1 MLGSLSSLTSA
12 TKWSSEWWL
21 YFGLRIGIALVVALL
36 VTVVGRRYVHHA
48 RRRAADSGDD
58 VEGRR
63 RRRTVTIAS
72 LVATTLTVIVWFTVL
87 LSIMSWLGVSIG
99 PLLASAGIAG
109 VALGFGAQTLVRDTI
124 SGLFIFLEGQFDV
137 GDAVDLQTTGG
148 LVSGTVEGLT
158 LRVTSIRQF
167 DGTLSIVPN
176 GSINVTSNKTRGWG
190 RAIVDIRVA
199 LDEDADHVRDTLQ
212 ELFDRLVQEQPFESA
227 LRKEPTVL
235 GVMQTTD
242 VAQVIRV
249 IAETQPSKRAEVER
263 AAARTHHHD
272 DRREGHPGA
281 PAARH
286 IWSVRGGGEGP
297 VARRALAPAAGT
309 LSSDV
314 RVHIRRANSKARW
327 ANTRIWPTVGSRPR
341 STLRYRSASRSSWK
355 GRQAWARRR
364 SRRCSP
370 RSWTA
375 S

>member
-1 MLGSLSSLTSA
+1 M
-12 TKWSSEWWL
+12 
-21 YFGLRIGIALVVALL
+21 ALL

-212 ELFDRLVQEQPFESA
+212 ELFDRLVHEQPFESA

-263 AAARTHHHD
+263 LL
-272 DRREGHPGA
+272 RERITTTIAEKGIRVPPLPATSGA
-281 PAARH
+281 
-286 IWSVRGGGEGP
+286 S
-297 VARRALAPAAGT
+297 AAGE
-309 LSSDV
+309 
-314 RVHIRRANSKARW
+314 KA
-327 ANTRIWPTVGSRPR
+327 
-341 STLRYRSASRSSWK
+341 L
-355 GRQAWARRR
+355 
-364 SRRCSP
+364 
-370 RSWTA
+370 
-375 S
+375 